1 MRDRRENMGEKRIGV
16 LLVDDHAMVREGL
29 ASLISEDPQ
38 IDVVGQI
45 GEGLKVVEEVRRTR
59 PDVVVLDI
67 AMPGLNGL
75 DICRQLTR
83 KFRQTAVLILTMHD
97 DAEFVARALE
107 YGASGYLLKEAAG
120 DQLTMAVRAV
130 ARGELYL
137 GPGISKNALLRIGH
151 SGDDPYERLTPR
163 ERQVFQLI
171 AEGRTSREISE
182 VLKVAVKTIDTHR
195 AHLMRKLDI
204 HDRTSLVKY
213 ALRRGTVTLR

>member
-1 MRDRRENMGEKRIGV
+1 MGEKSIGV
-16 LLVDDHAMVREGL
+16 LLVDDHTMVREGL
-29 ASLISEDPQ
+29 ASLLSKDPQ
-38 IDVVGQI
+38 VDVVGQI

-130 ARGELYL
+130 ARGEFYL

-171 AEGRTSREISE
+171 AEGKTSREISE